1 MPLFLLFQKNCGGAV
16 PPTCPLSKSTGV
28 AFVLRCNFCISNSGD
43 ATSQD
48 KCSLKRECAGGNDTF
63 NYPDE
68 NVLLDTFLFHLLP
81 FCLSSGLT
89 GTLLQC
95 VCKEKLFCSTNIW
108 KGTKLSVSKD
118 WVECHKCSTSSYWM
132 MSFLLSTFK
141 LRLMLQQLL
150 GHKKRFYIFPIFHY
164 KVGTFLTGNYFQRT
178 QLCSIR
184 WVDSRSVVETWASLP
199 LGFWEFWM
207 ARVFFVPQP

>member
-1 MPLFLLFQKNCGGAV
+1 MLRYLGGGQSPHL
-16 PPTCPLSKSTGV
+16 PPFKKSV
-28 AFVLRCNFCISNSGD
+28 AFVLRCFFCISNSGD

-141 LRLMLQQLL
+141 LRLMLQRLL
-150 GHKKRFYIFPIFHY
+150 GPKNIFFPHFTLQSWDISDW
-164 KVGTFLTGNYFQRT
+164 KL
-178 QLCSIR
+178 LSE
-184 WVDSRSVVETWASLP
+184 DSTS
-199 LGFWEFWM
+199 
-207 ARVFFVPQP
+207 